1 MIVTPNTIVRLI
13 KCPIELDQKNQLT
26 FASRQAQ
33 ENYFLGLPHIEET
46 DFTFQRKDN
55 TIEYPTDDTITFED
69 LLSYTYCMYKNQ
81 SYGNK
86 WFYAFITN
94 IEYVNDYC
102 ARISIETDVF
112 QTWFFDTQILP
123 SFVERC
129 HVNDDTIGRH
139 TIPEG
144 LETGEFTINGIEKT
158 NLCSP
163 YNCHVV
169 VTSTI
174 DAPNGTN
181 ASSNL
186 YGNQQGVGYF
196 LMGPT
201 ASTTPPQIPLQQ
213 FIYYL
218 TGLGKIDAITGVFLV
233 PDFITGYNSI
243 QWDYM
248 VNAGGLS
255 SYPYKKLDITS
266 RAIPSYMTFNF
277 PKNITTIDGY
287 TPSNKK
293 LFTSEFNYLLA
304 SNNNGASCIY
314 HYEDF
319 TSASNCTFDI
329 NGVLSAGCSIRLQP
343 YGYKKQPSHVNEYG
357 LSFGKLPILNF
368 QVDMYTNWLSLN
380 SVNINGMRVS
390 SDDLALGGAL
400 LGSALEFAK
409 GFSGDATALAGIP
422 NSFGS
427 ITNAMI
433 ARQQHERMVPQSQGS
448 INSADLNFQNQ
459 NNEITFYKM
468 SVKEEYAKV
477 IDEYFDRFGYKVN
490 RTEVPHITGRRN
502 WNYVK
507 TIDIKVR
514 ADIPQ
519 QDLQQFKNMFDN
531 GVTLWHNPQTFM
543 DYFQNNDII

>member
-13 KCPIELDQKNQLT
+13 KSPIELDQKNQLT
-26 FASRQAQ
+26 FDSRQAQ
-33 ENYFLGLPHIEET
+33 ENYFLSLPHIEET

-55 TIEYPTDDTITFED
+55 TIEYPTDNTITFED

-81 SYGNK
+81 SYGDK

-94 IEYVNDYC
+94 IEYLNDYC

-139 TIPEG
+139 TLPEG

-163 YNCHVV
+163 YSCHVM

-174 DAPNGTN
+174 NPKTLNNDY
-181 ASSNL
+181 SIL
-186 YGNQQGVGYF
+186 YGNGQGVGYY
-196 LMGPT
+196 LMGPINS
-201 ASTTPPQIPLQQ
+201 AGFNPLTE
-213 FIYYL
+213 FIYRL
-218 TGLGKIDAITGVFLV
+218 SQNGQIDAITGIFLV
-233 PDFITGYNSI
+233 PDFLTNYNSI
-243 QWDYM
+243 EWDYM
-248 VNAGGLS
+248 ETVGGLS
-255 SYPYKKLDITS
+255 NYPFKKIDITS
-266 RAIPSYMTFNF
+266 RAIPSFMTFNF
-277 PKNITTIDGY
+277 DKNISTIDGY

-293 LFTSEFNYLLA
+293 LFTAEFNYLLA
-304 SNNNGASCIY
+304 SNNNGMSAIY

-319 TSASNCTFDI
+319 LSNTNCTFDI
-329 NGVLSAGCSIRLQP
+329 NGVISAGCSIRIQP
-343 YGYKKQPSHVNEYG
+343 YSYKNQSNPVNEYG

-368 QVDMYTNWLSLN
+368 LVDMYTNWLSLN
-380 SVNINGMRVS
+380 SVNINGMNIS
-390 SDDLALGGAL
+390 TDALSIGSAL
-400 LGSALEFAK
+400 LGSMSEFAK
-409 GFSGDATALAGIP
+409 GLSGDASALSGIP
-422 NSFGS
+422 SSFGS
-427 ITNAMI
+427 IASSII
-433 ARQQHERMVPQSQGS
+433 AQQQHERMVPQSRGS

-468 SVKEEYAKV
+468 SIKQEYAKI
-477 IDEYFDRFGYKVN
+477 IDEFFDRYGYKVN

-507 TIDIKVR
+507 TIDIKVK

-519 QDLQQFKNMFDN
+519 QDLQQFKNMFDD
-531 GVTLWHNPQTFM
+531 GLTLWHNPSTFM